1 MLAQGP
7 QGAAVGLGWTQL
19 GGWGAPLVLRTLH
32 PEGPE
37 GQALDSLQALAP
49 QGRVADI
56 NGDRYGAAIY
66 DLV

>member
-1 MLAQGP
+1 MSGKKVMQVC
-7 QGAAVGLGWTQL
+7 AVGTVGSRAGER
-19 GGWGAPLVLRTLH
+19 GGPLVLRTLH

-56 NGDRYGAAIY
+56 STYIF
-66 DLV
+66 V